1 MFFMSVSRSV
11 EYPIS
16 CRMFFM
22 NRYLR
27 RILFIAF
34 LLAIAGLIVYAFLPK
49 PVPVDIAAVTLGP
62 MQVTVDEDGKTRIKD
77 RYVISAPLA
86 GQLVRIQLKPGDNAT
101 ANTTMLA
108 VIEPRDPELLDPR
121 AKVEALARVSGAQ
134 SLLDQSIPNLDRAA
148 ALMEMAKKDADK
160 QRSLRQRNAGTEKEY
175 DDALL
180 MERVR
185 TQEYNSAKFAQ
196 EIAKFALAQ
205 AKAALIRT
213 DPSGPDPSSHFEI
226 RAPCNGRVLRV
237 FQESS
242 AVVQAGTPLLEFGDP
257 SDLEAEID
265 VLSTD
270 AVKIQR
276 GAEVIIDRWG
286 GKQPLRGK
294 VRVIEP
300 SGFTKVSS
308 LGVEEQRVN
317 IIVDFVDPPDARATL
332 GDGYRIEARIV
343 IQEEDSV
350 LRVPTSALF
359 RDGPEWAV
367 FVVEGGKAKIRR
379 VKIGMQTALEAQVIE
394 GLQEKEEV
402 VAHPSDSIRD
412 GVAVVRR

>member
-1 MFFMSVSRSV
+1 MKS
-11 EYPIS
+11 
-16 CRMFFM
+16 
-22 NRYLR
+22 LR
-27 RILFIAF
+27 RILMLIF

-49 PVPVDIAAVTLGP
+49 PVPVDIASVTRGP
-62 MQVTVDEDGKTRIKD
+62 MRVTVDEDGKTRIKD

-86 GQLVRIQLKPGDNAT
+86 GRLVRIQLKPGDNAI

-108 VIEPRDPELLDPR
+108 LIEPRDPELLDPR
-121 AKVEALARVSGAQ
+121 AKVEAIARVNAAQ
-134 SLLDQSIPNLDRAA
+134 SMLDQSIPNLDRAA

-160 QRSLRQRNAGTEKEY
+160 QRSLKQRNAATEKEH

-185 TQEYNSAKFAQ
+185 TQEFNSARFAQ

-213 DPSGPDPSSHFEI
+213 DPSGEGDPSSHFEI

-242 AVVQAGTPLLEFGDP
+242 AVVQPGAPLLEFGDP

-265 VLSTD
+265 VLSTY

-276 GAEVIIDRWG
+276 GAAVIIDRWG
-286 GKQPLRGK
+286 GQQPLQGK
-294 VRVIEP
+294 VRVVEP

-317 IIVDFVDPPDARATL
+317 IIVDFVDPPEARAAL
-332 GDGYRIEARIV
+332 GDGYRVEARIV
-343 IQEEDSV
+343 IQEEASV
-350 LRVPTSALF
+350 LRVPSSALF
-359 RDGPEWAV
+359 RDGQAWAV
-367 FVVEGGKAKIRR
+367 FVVESDHAKLRQ
-379 VKIGMQTALEAQVIE
+379 VKIGMQTALEAQVTDGLDE
-394 GLQEKEEV
+394 GDRV
-402 VAHPSDSIRD
+402 VAHPSDRISA
-412 GVAVVRR
+412 GVAVVPR

>member
-1 MFFMSVSRSV
+1 MKSA
-11 EYPIS
+11 
-16 CRMFFM
+16 
-22 NRYLR
+22 R
-27 RILFIAF
+27 RILLLIF
-34 LLAIAGLIVYAFLPK
+34 LVTVAGLILYAFLPK
-49 PVPVDIAAVTLGP
+49 PVPVDIVSVTRGP
-62 MQVTVDEDGKTRIKD
+62 MRVTVDEDGKTRIKD
-77 RYVISAPLA
+77 RYLISAPLA
-86 GQLVRIQLKPGDNAT
+86 GRLIRIQLKPGDNAT

-121 AKVEALARVSGAQ
+121 AKAEAVARVNAAQ
-134 SLLDQSIPNLDRAA
+134 SMLDQSIPNLDRAA
-148 ALMEMAKKDADK
+148 ALMELARKEANKY
-160 QRSLRQRNAGTEKEY
+160 RELRDRNAGTEKEY
-175 DDALL
+175 DDAML

-213 DPSGPDPSSHFEI
+213 LPADGPSPDAHFEI

-276 GAEVIIDRWG
+276 GASVIIDRWG
-286 GKQPLRGK
+286 GPQPLQGK
-294 VRVIEP
+294 VRVVEP
-300 SGFTKVSS
+300 SGFTKISA

-317 IIVDFVDPPDARATL
+317 IIVDFVDPPDARASL

-343 IQEEDSV
+343 IQEEASV
-350 LRVPTSALF
+350 LRVPSSALF
-359 RDGPEWAV
+359 RDGDQWAV
-367 FVVEGGKAKIRR
+367 FVVENDHAKLRH
-379 VKIGMQTALEAQVIE
+379 VKIGMQTALQAQVVDGLDE
-394 GLQEKEEV
+394 GTQV
-402 VAHPSDSIRD
+402 IAHPSDRIVA
-412 GVAVVRR
+412 GVAVVER